1 MTLIRSHQLKA
12 PRSLKRRKNKKNK
25 AQDSSSDAMINR
37 TQTESELVPTERE
50 RQILEYQRLFEEENK
65 NNTIEKLDKAMI
77 HKSGK

>member
-1 MTLIRSHQLKA
+1 
-12 PRSLKRRKNKKNK
+12 
-25 AQDSSSDAMINR
+25 MINR

-77 HKSGK
+77 HNSGK